1 MRVDPAALLLYR
13 EVARSQL
20 ALDVVRVEEMSGSGA
35 NALYADVFARL
46 AGLEGDWADPWRH
59 FVRRA
64 VLNTETPFSVAARTS
79 KTLSKGLAGAMRHDL
94 AVLQRLHDIDGDA
107 IARRLSEDGGE
118 IPSWTV
124 LGTRTEAEGLER
136 TLASA
141 ADWRALVETLWGH
154 FRSHSAGPVGEYR
167 AFRYGAAGLQ
177 PVANPDSVRLSDLI
191 GYDQQQ
197 RALVDNT
204 AILAAGRRA
213 NNALLYGPR
222 GTGKSSTVK
231 ALVNEF
237 ASCGVRLV
245 QIDKTDLALF
255 AEAFQVARHRP
266 ERFVFFVDDLSYE
279 LGETDYGHLKGLL
292 EGGLELRPDNVAIYA
307 TSNRRHLVDERFGDR
322 DDAGDPV
329 HIGDLYQH
337 KLSLSDRFGVRQAF
351 PAVDQSGY
359 LAIVRGLATRRG
371 LEVTEEVEAEAVR
384 WSVRH
389 NGFSPR
395 SAQHFVDHV
404 AGRAALRGGGAG

>member
-1 MRVDPAALLLYR
+1 MRVDPATLLLYR

-20 ALDVVRVEEMSGSGA
+20 ALGVVRVEGASGVGA
-35 NALYADVFARL
+35 RALYADVFARL
-46 AGLEGDWADPWRH
+46 ADLEGDWADPWRH

-64 VLNTETPFSVAARTS
+64 VVVTETPFSVAARTS
-79 KTLSKGLAGAMRHDL
+79 GTPSAGLERAMRHDL
-94 AVLQRLHDIDGDA
+94 GVLQALHDIDGDA
-107 IARRLSEDGGE
+107 IANRLSTDDGE
-118 IPSWTV
+118 LPSWTS
-124 LGTRTEAEGLER
+124 LGTRPAPEGLER
-136 TLASA
+136 TLAEAS
-141 ADWRALVETLWGH
+141 DWSRLVEALWDH
-154 FRSHSAGPVGEYR
+154 FSAHSAGPVGEYR
-167 AFRYGAAGLQ
+167 AFRYGTPGLK
-177 PVANPDSVRLSDLI
+177 PIAEPDPVRLSDLI
-191 GYDQQQ
+191 GYEQQQ
-197 RALVDNT
+197 RVLVENT
-204 AILAAGRRA
+204 EILARGHRA

-245 QIDKTDLALF
+245 QIDKDDLGLF
-255 AEAFQVARHRP
+255 AGAVDIARHRP
-266 ERFVFFVDDLSYE
+266 EKFVFFIDDLSYE

-292 EGGLELRPDNVAIYA
+292 EGGLEVRPDNVVVYA

-351 PAVDQSGY
+351 PAVDQPAY
-359 LAIVRGLATRRG
+359 LAIVKGLAEHRGLDATDE
-371 LEVTEEVEAEAVR
+371 LEAEAIR
-384 WSVRH
+384 WSIRH

-395 SAQHFVDHV
+395 SAQHFIDHV
-404 AGRAALRGGGAG
+404 SGRASLDV

>member
-20 ALDVVRVEEMSGSGA
+20 ALDVVRVEETSGSGA

-46 AGLEGDWADPWRH
+46 AGLEGNWADPWRH

-64 VLNTETPFSVAARTS
+64 VVVTETPFSVAARTS
-79 KTLSKGLAGAMRHDL
+79 GRLSDGLAAAMRHDL
-94 AVLQRLHDIDGDA
+94 ALLQRLHDIDGDA
-107 IARRLSEDGGE
+107 VARRLSEDGGDL
-118 IPSWTV
+118 PSWTA
-124 LGTRTEAEGLER
+124 LGTRTESEGPER
-136 TLASA
+136 TLVSA
-141 ADWRALVETLWGH
+141 ADWTTLVEALWEH
-154 FRSHSAGPVGEYR
+154 FRAHSAGPVGEYR
-167 AFRYGAAGLQ
+167 AFRYGAGGLQ
-177 PVANPDSVRLSDLI
+177 PIAEPDPVRLSDLI
-191 GYDQQQ
+191 GYEQQQ

-204 AILAAGRRA
+204 AILAAGHRA

-237 ASCGVRLV
+237 AACGVRLF

-255 AEAFQVARHRP
+255 AEAVHIARHRP
-266 ERFVFFVDDLSYE
+266 EKFVFFIDDLSYE

-292 EGGLELRPDNVAIYA
+292 EGGLELRPDNVVIYA

-329 HIGDLYQH
+329 HIGDLHQH

-351 PAVDQSGY
+351 PAVDQPGY
-359 LAIVRGLATRRG
+359 LAIVRGLAAGRG
-371 LEVTEEVEAEAVR
+371 LGVTEELEAEAIR
-384 WSVRH
+384 WSIRH
-389 NGFSPR
+389 NGLSPR

-404 AGRAALRGGGAG
+404 SGRAALGGR